1 MHSNMISRLLL
12 WNLAVMVAGAAIL
25 IQPGAASADPLDEPR
40 TALVRIDDLD
50 LGSPAGQHRLD
61 RRIGTA
67 ARRVCG
73 FERMLSRVIR
83 ECMAEAKQS
92 AISQLRQT
100 APVARAADAPA
111 PERIGD
117 MYSR

>member
-1 MHSNMISRLLL
+1 MISRLLL
-12 WNLAVMVAGAAIL
+12 WNLAVMVTGAAIL
-25 IQPGAASADPLDEPR
+25 AQPGAASAADPLDEPR

-50 LGSPAGQHRLD
+50 LGSAEGQQRLD

-92 AISQLRQT
+92 AISQLRQA
-100 APVARAADAPA
+100 APVTREADAPA
-111 PERIGD
+111 PGRVGD
-117 MYSR
+117 VYSR